1 MTNTRTSAG
10 RPHRRGLRTGLVL
23 AALLA
28 LGACSDMHGVRDR
41 ANPGA
46 YSHARAFSNTDAR
59 PAHLGTVQAI
69 EAVRIP
75 HSGRTVGQSAGTR
88 TSDAYRITVRMHDGR
103 YQALTQ
109 THDANLRVG
118 DQVQVANGVA
128 QPYR

>member
-1 MTNTRTSAG
+1 MTNSRTSDG
-10 RPHRRGLRTGLVL
+10 SPRRRGLGTGLLLV
-23 AALLA
+23 ALLA
-28 LGACSDMHGVRDR
+28 LGACSDMYGVRDR

-46 YSHARAFSNTDAR
+46 YSHARAFSNPDAR

-69 EAVRIP
+69 EVVRIP
-75 HSGRTVGQSAGTR
+75 HNGRAVGQSAGTL